1 MKLRDA
7 LSVGGVGLRTR
18 RLRAALSGLGIAIG
32 IAAMVAVLGVSESS
46 RADLIAELDRLG
58 TNLLTVAPG
67 QTFKGD
73 AATLPPSATG
83 MIGRIPDVDAVAATS
98 PIDANVYRSDR
109 IDPDETSGIAVRAA
123 EVGLLDTLNGRITSG
138 TWLNAATDRYPAV
151 VLGSVAASRLGIDHA
166 GPDVSVWLG
175 DQWFTVVGILDT
187 LPLAPEIDRAVLIG
201 FPAAE
206 SLFAHDGAPGTIYL
220 RTQPDSVDAVRAL
233 LPPTADPENPEEVNV
248 SRPSDAL
255 SARAAAKATFTALLL
270 GLGAVALLV
279 GGVGIANVM
288 VISVL
293 ERRSEIGL
301 RRALGATR
309 GNVRS
314 QFLIEA
320 LLLAGLGGLGGVALG
335 SAVTA
340 AYGRSQG
347 WIVVVPVAGLAGG
360 VIAALAIGALA
371 GVYPAIRAARLAPT
385 EALRSV

>member
-1 MKLRDA
+1 
-7 LSVGGVGLRTR
+7 VGLRTR
-18 RLRAALSGLGIAIG
+18 RLRAGLSGLGIAIG

-67 QTFKGD
+67 HTLGGD
-73 AATLPPSATG
+73 TAKLPAEATG
-83 MIGRIPDVDAVAATS
+83 MIGRIPAVDAVAATS
-98 PIDANVYRSDR
+98 PVDAKVYRSDR
-109 IDPDETSGIAVRAA
+109 ISADETSGIAVRAA
-123 EVGLLDTLNGRITSG
+123 EVGLLRTLGGRTTSG
-138 TWLNAATDRYPAV
+138 AWLNAATGRYPAV
-151 VLGSVAASRLGIDHA
+151 VLGSVAAQRLGIDRA
-166 GPDVSVWLG
+166 GPEVAVWLG
-175 DQWFTVVGILDT
+175 GRWFTVVGILDT
-187 LPLAPEIDRAVLIG
+187 VALAPEIDRSALIG
-201 FPAAE
+201 FPVAA
-206 SLFAHDGAPGTIYL
+206 SSYAHDGAPGTIYL
-220 RTQPDSVDAVRAL
+220 RTQPDSVDAVRGV
-233 LPPTADPENPEEVNV
+233 LPPTADPQHPEEVDV

-255 SARAAAKATFTALLL
+255 AARAAAKATFTALLL

-309 GNVRS
+309 GNVRL

-320 LLLAGLGGLGGVALG
+320 LLLAGLGGVAGVALG

-340 AYGRSQG
+340 LYGRSQG
-347 WIVVVPVAGLAGG
+347 WTVVLPAVGLAGG
-360 VIAALAIGALA
+360 VAAALAIGALA